1 VLLSEAVPKLAYLFT
16 ADADLVVDPEA
27 LAKAGPDAAAV
38 IAAATT
44 ALAGLGEWNHE
55 TIQAALRA
63 ALVDG
68 LGIKP
73 KFAFGP
79 VRLAITGS
87 NVSPPLFESMEL
99 LGRESSLARL
109 AALVQI
115 LA

>member
-1 VLLSEAVPKLAYLFT
+1 MVAS
-16 ADADLVVDPEA
+16 
-27 LAKAGPDAAAV
+27 
-38 IAAATT
+38 ATT
-44 ALAGLGEWNHE
+44 ALSGLGEWNHE
-55 TIQAALRA
+55 TIQAALRE

-68 LGIKP
+68 LGLKP

-109 AALVQI
+109 VKLQT
-115 LA
+115 LL